1 MKNLSAI
8 LENSRPSKERK
19 DYNMKTAKKVMRLC
33 SLGMVGDGDIN
44 EEERKCITE
53 IVLSDYLML
62 KGGLDR
68 LKGLDADFDVSKM
81 ISGERDS
88 DAGIMTIDS
97 KTGWSM
103 SVDIKEN
110 QIYEK
115 LKKKLDPNDES
126 PKSLIHCY
134 GRVRQFVETII
145 QRLQSEAVQQ
155 GLFTNL
161 DSLSD
166 REVFTELIDM
176 VLLVKAD
183 NIITEHERVA
193 FIAVAKIMKV
203 VGSDSRWD
211 KWMDF
216 SKKKLLCYK
225 LKKLYKFMLVKRRS
239 NVTSNDVK
247 TIEDAITS
255 YRIQGPL
262 CLGLQKAIRHNTNDF
277 QKKNE
282 RRYRAVS
289 WFAMLGFI
297 ISVWLLYFEC
307 ATRVEYR
314 QMAYEKGI
322 ELENPA
328 IEPYREEGVRV
339 VQKRE
344 EEKKKRDS
352 LAAANNKPVRSE
364 EEKQDSTSVAKNENV
379 LSDKEY
385 LREGINSI
393 NTNGD
398 TRFLILIIYAAIIW
412 FIAMW
417 VVILKRIKWL
427 MRFLVRVQW
436 PLAILVSYWSYY
448 KVLPE
453 TLLAVCYMPFLT
465 LCMMVSIEVMIFMR
479 ERYMS
484 KKQTTEHSSSKLLVV
499 FVMAAIIADMCI
511 GFLELPAD
519 YNIRMLLDKMASA
532 VLLGCISF
540 FVGKFL
546 ETDSM
551 QKQNE
556 MKDMQKSLEQIESFL
571 SKKSDR
577 HTIVEG

>member
-1 MKNLSAI
+1 MEMLSTTF
-8 LENSRPSKERK
+8 ENSRPSKERK

-216 SKKKLLCYK
+216 PKKKLLCYK

-247 TIEDAITS
+247 TIEDAIVS

-297 ISVWLLYFEC
+297 ISGWLLYFGC
-307 ATRVEYR
+307 ATRVEQR
-314 QMAYEKGI
+314 QIVYEKVV

-328 IEPYREEGVRV
+328 IQPYIDLGVDSV
-339 VQKRE
+339 AIEKGVSSFDA
-344 EEKKKRDS
+344 EKKY
-352 LAAANNKPVRSE
+352 
-364 EEKQDSTSVAKNENV
+364 AK
-379 LSDKEY
+379 DC
-385 LREGINSI
+385 LRIGINKT
-393 NTNGD
+393 NLNGD
-398 TRFLILIIYAAIIW
+398 AQFNDLIVDALRLW
-412 FIAMW
+412 FIVVFVRLLMYIVRLCNLLKKISADLLRIILLFFAVW
-417 VVILKRIKWL
+417 V
-427 MRFLVRVQW
+427 
-436 PLAILVSYWSYY
+436 AC
-448 KVLPE
+448 VLYECIP
-453 TLLAVCYMPFLT
+453 THKLAVCYMPFLT

-479 ERYMS
+479 ERYLS
-484 KKQTTEHSSSKLLVV
+484 KINTTETGHNSSKLLVV
-499 FVMAAIIADMCI
+499 FVAAAIIADMCI
-511 GFLELPAD
+511 GFLELPMD
-519 YNIRMLLDKMASA
+519 YNIRMLLDKMVSA
-532 VLLGCISF
+532 VFLGCISF
-540 FVGKFL
+540 FVGKFM
-546 ETDSM
+546 EIDSM
-551 QKQNE
+551 QKQSE
-556 MKDMQKSLEQIESFL
+556 MSDMQQALEHIEWFL
-571 SKKSDR
+571 REKSDR